1 MVETAGIVSGTQP
14 GCWVDDLTYTFEGQ
28 DDASRYL
35 RELALLWGAWVVG
48 LAGLMLT
55 NAIVLL
61 VWGVGTVTVLV
72 VMARPIQRRAERL
85 VPDNKVEGGKVDTVL
100 RGGTTRDRAIR
111 DLAYGTEPLR
121 IALRTVGFS
130 ERWVLVR
137 HVIVALTVLGLVYVI
152 ANPGI

>member
-1 MVETAGIVSGTQP
+1 MVE
-14 GCWVDDLTYTFEGQ
+14 LTYTFDGQ
-28 DDASRYL
+28 DDAGRYL
-35 RELALLWGAWVVG
+35 RDLAFLWGAWVAG

-55 NAIVLL
+55 NAVVLL
-61 VWGVGTVTVLV
+61 GWGVGTLV
-72 VMARPIQRRAERL
+72 VLILLARPIQRRAERL
-85 VPDNKVEGGKVDTVL
+85 VPENKVEGGKVDAFL

-121 IALRTVGFS
+121 IALRTVGAS

-137 HVIVALTVLGLVYVI
+137 HVMVALTVLGLVFVI